1 MVRVESNPKFI
12 PITMSLA
19 DLASQ
24 VQTLTDNQKEL
35 SRVVSGNQEWAAQKF
50 LSQERSSVI
59 G

>member
-1 MVRVESNPKFI
+1 
-12 PITMSLA
+12 MSLA